1 MWLLLQAST
10 SAARELPGGYG
21 ASLLQS
27 LLALAAVCILAWVVL
42 RWSAQRGLGTG
53 AGQRVQ
59 VIERVPLD
67 ARRWVYLVKI
77 GERVLVLGAGD
88 GASPTLLT
96 ELAAKDLPDAPRTR
110 SFLEVL
116 RNARPDDAREGSA
129 GTREG
134 SAAAREGSATAREG
148 SATAREGSATAREGS
163 AAARESSAAANE
175 SSAGDGSTGTREG
188 SVS

>member
-1 MWLLLQAST
+1 MWLLLQASSST
-10 SAARELPGGYG
+10 ARDLPGGYG

-27 LLALAAVCILAWVVL
+27 LLGLAAVCILAWVVL
-42 RWSAQRGLGTG
+42 RWSAQRGLGMG

-96 ELAAKDLPDAPRTR
+96 EIAAKDLPSAPRSR
-110 SFLEVL
+110 SFVEVL
-116 RNARPDDAREGSA
+116 RNGPLEAAGEGP
-129 GTREG
+129 GT
-134 SAAAREGSATAREG
+134 AAQSSATPREASTVPREASTTAYEGFARSDEAFTG
-148 SATAREGSATAREGS
+148 PDERSAKAGERAQGNGDQPPRRE
-163 AAARESSAAANE
+163 
-175 SSAGDGSTGTREG
+175 
-188 SVS
+188 